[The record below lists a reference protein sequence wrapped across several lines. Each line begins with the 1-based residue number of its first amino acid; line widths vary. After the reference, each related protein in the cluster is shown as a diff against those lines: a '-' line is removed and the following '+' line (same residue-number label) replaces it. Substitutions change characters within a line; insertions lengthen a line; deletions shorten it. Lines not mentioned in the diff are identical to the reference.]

1 MKKIYFLINS
11 LEWWWA
17 ERVITTISENL
28 YKDCDITIITLKNI
42 NFYDLPSHV
51 HHLPLSKIKNN
62 FLMFLSIPFFVY
74 KFKKVLKK
82 NHFDGG
88 MSSLEIAN
96 FVNILANKDAKIAFE
111 TSMYFFSWIVW
122 NIYKLLI
129 RILYPRA
136 KKIKVNSEE
145 NKYELVKYLKV
156 SENKIEVIYN
166 PIDIE
171 KIKKLKHEDIGEDLE
186 KKIKGKKVF
195 ITTGRLILSKHHE
208 KIISALK
215 KIYDKVDKNRI
226 LLILSDWPQRKALE
240 KQTKEYWLEN
250 NIEFLGLQKNVF
262 KYLYNSDWYV
272 YASEIEWFPN
282 ALIEA
287 MACDLFIIT
296 ANFKTW
302 AEECITGTYDKN
314 NKIKYPYYGS
324 NWVIIDS
331 KNYEEEFFDVY
342 KNMEHIKKE
351 KKWFENFEINKI
363 CKQILAFIN

>member
-1 MKKIYFLINS
+1 M
-11 LEWWWA
+11 
-17 ERVITTISENL
+17 ITTISENL
-28 YKDCDITIITLKNI
+28 YKDCDITIITLKDI
-42 NFYDLPSHV
+42 NFYDLPKHV
-51 HHLPLSKIKNN
+51 NHHPLSKIKNN
-62 FLMFLSIPFFVY
+62 FLMFLCIPFFVY
-74 KFKKVLKK
+74 KFKKLLKK

-122 NIYKLLI
+122 KIYKLLI
-129 RILYPRA
+129 KILYPRA

-145 NKYELVKYLKV
+145 NKYELAKYLKI
-156 SENKIEVIYN
+156 SEKKIEVIYN
-166 PIDIE
+166 PIDLE
-171 KIKKLKHEDIGEDLE
+171 KIEKLKHEDIGEHLRD
-186 KKIKGKKVF
+186 KIKGKKVF
-195 ITTGRLILSKHHE
+195 ITTGRLIPSKYHT

-215 KIYDKVDKNRI
+215 EVYEKIDKNWI
-226 LLILSDWPQRKALE
+226 LLILSDWPQRKFLE

-302 AEECITGTYDKN
+302 AEECITGTYNHHKN
-314 NKIKYPYYGS
+314 NQLKYPYYGP

-331 KNYEEEFFDVY
+331 KNYEKEFIEVY
-342 KNMEHIKKE
+342 KDIPNIKKG
-351 KKWFENFEINKI
+351 KKWFENFEIKNI
-363 CKQILAFIN
+363 CKKILAFIR